1 MLQLNAKNVFISDKK
16 RVESWRVLLKEA
28 LEKVNAKR
36 NMNNK
41 SIQEIQDEEL
51 IFTDKCMVGCY
62 VAVFF
67 RKRISKRIPE

>member
-1 MLQLNAKNVFISDKK
+1 M
-16 RVESWRVLLKEA
+16 EVLD
-28 LEKVNAKR
+28 KVNTKK
-36 NMNNK
+36 NISNK

-67 RKRISKRIPE
+67 RKKL

>member
-1 MLQLNAKNVFISDKK
+1 
-16 RVESWRVLLKEA
+16 LLKDA

-36 NMNNK
+36 NMSNK